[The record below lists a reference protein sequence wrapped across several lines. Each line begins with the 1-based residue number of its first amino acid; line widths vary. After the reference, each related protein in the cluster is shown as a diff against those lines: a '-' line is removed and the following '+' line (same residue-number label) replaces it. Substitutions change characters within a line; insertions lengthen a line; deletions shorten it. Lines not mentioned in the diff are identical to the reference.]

1 MLIVLFATLD
11 GYCPI
16 CNLDSGLKNT
26 LLSWKIHSEREKVG
40 SGIVYSQCGCSYE
53 DGRRELR
60 AEHVG
65 NK

>member
-1 MLIVLFATLD
+1 M
-11 GYCPI
+11 
-16 CNLDSGLKNT
+16 
-26 LLSWKIHSEREKVG
+26 LSWKINSEREKVG
-40 SGIVYSQCGCSYE
+40 NGIVYSQCGCSYE